1 MKSIICQNSPGI
13 LTDKDFHRAVFQG
26 KGAATARRRRVLP
39 VIKMMARIF
48 PKVRLSIST
57 YLDFNE
63 LIDTKEENRKIESH
77 LVKEGFMNDPDF
89 GKSYPLSAIT
99 SLLTT
104 PPPNPLTQLKIPT
117 MFLVPT
123 RGWADPSYLRSL
135 YNRLP
140 DIKKK
145 IVEVDGSVF
154 LDGFSSKLCSR
165 HNMWLV

>member
-26 KGAATARRRRVLP
+26 KGAATARRRRVLS
-39 VIKMMARIF
+39 VIKMMAKIF

-63 LIDTKEENRKIESH
+63 LIDTKEKNRKIESH

-89 GKSYPLSAIT
+89 DKSYPLSVIT

-104 PPPNPLTQLKIPT
+104 PPPNPLNSRFPLCFW
-117 MFLVPT
+117 FL
-123 RGWADPSYLRSL
+123 L
-135 YNRLP
+135 
-140 DIKKK
+140 
-145 IVEVDGSVF
+145 EVGRI
-154 LDGFSSKLCSR
+154 L
-165 HNMWLV
+165 HT